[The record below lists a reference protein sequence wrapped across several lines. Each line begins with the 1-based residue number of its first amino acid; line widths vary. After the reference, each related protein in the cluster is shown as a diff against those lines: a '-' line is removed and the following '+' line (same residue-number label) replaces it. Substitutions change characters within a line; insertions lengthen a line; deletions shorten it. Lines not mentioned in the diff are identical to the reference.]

1 MLSLDWNLL
10 ITVINLVIFYVLLR
24 IFLFKPVNNIIEKR
38 EKLIADRLSDAQKK
52 NDDAEELKKQYRA
65 SLDNAENEGEQIKK
79 ASREEARAEYG
90 RIVADANKKAGRIID
105 KAKVTAEGEYQKVV
119 ETAQQQIAEMAAS
132 AALKIVNEKDAAV
145 NNSSLYDTFLAKT
158 SETKEGE

>member
-145 NNSSLYDTFLAKT
+145 NNNSLYDAFLAKT